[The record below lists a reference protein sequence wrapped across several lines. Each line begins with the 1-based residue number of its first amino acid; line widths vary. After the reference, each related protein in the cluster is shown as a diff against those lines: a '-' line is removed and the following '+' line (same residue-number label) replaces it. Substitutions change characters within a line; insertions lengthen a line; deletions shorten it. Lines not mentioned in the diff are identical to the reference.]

1 MIVVTGS
8 VTARPDSFDEVRR
21 LSLEHVHRSR
31 TEPGCISHAVHVD
44 CENPIR
50 LVFFEQ
56 WADRAA
62 LAAHFAV
69 PASRDFVRSLQ
80 SLAAAA
86 TTIEL
91 YDAHKIETLAA
102 WLDCHLI
109 FILQCNIGDLTYL
122 PRFKDEA
129 AMSGDWNTK
138 YGTRRVRHDPPTL
151 EEAIFAAIGIT
162 DDVEAQ
168 AEIASSL
175 MGLPYDEVLAEVK
188 KTARVSARTGT
199 ATRVIA
205 GEQGAQRSV
214 VVERRV
220 VRRFATDKRTGT

>member
-44 CENPIR
+44 CENPLR

-56 WADRAA
+56 WADPAA

-80 SLAAAA
+80 SLAAVA

-91 YDAHKIETLAA
+91 YDAYKIERL
-102 WLDCHLI
+102 
-109 FILQCNIGDLTYL
+109 
-122 PRFKDEA
+122 
-129 AMSGDWNTK
+129 
-138 YGTRRVRHDPPTL
+138 
-151 EEAIFAAIGIT
+151 
-162 DDVEAQ
+162 
-168 AEIASSL
+168 
-175 MGLPYDEVLAEVK
+175 
-188 KTARVSARTGT
+188 
-199 ATRVIA
+199 
-205 GEQGAQRSV
+205 
-214 VVERRV
+214 
-220 VRRFATDKRTGT
+220 